1 MEELVE
7 ERTNEL
13 EEKSAELER
22 MNKLFVGREF
32 RIKELRD
39 RIKELEEREG
49 GA

>member
-7 ERTNEL
+7 KRTNEL
-13 EEKSAELER
+13 EEKSARLER
-22 MNKLFVGREF
+22 MNKLFVGREL